1 MSTSNLFADAV
12 RITRGAIPDLLLKKG
27 NRNGLIRKRKT
38 HRTGNTVGSLL
49 ESVRDI
55 PPRTLLLGKCS
66 DGLPF
71 LMELG
76 APELGAV
83 LIGCD
88 AGCGKTHQLQVMV
101 DSAMRINPPN
111 KVQVVVLSPNPDEWK
126 SLQSDNK
133 SKQYLRDILSWYAG
147 KSEMII
153 EELTELAE
161 DRRQGKRWGA
171 DVLLIL
177 DDLKYVEDL
186 GYEAQVN
193 LHWLLE
199 YGSQSGVWVIS
210 TVDADLADNFHYW
223 IDTFRTRIIGRT
235 GSPEDAAVIAMRP
248 NSKAFELEHGSFQVW
263 TGSQWLTYQLVPLG
277 D

>member
-1 MSTSNLFADAV
+1 
-12 RITRGAIPDLLLKKG
+12 
-27 NRNGLIRKRKT
+27 
-38 HRTGNTVGSLL
+38 
-49 ESVRDI
+49 
-55 PPRTLLLGKCS
+55 
-66 DGLPF
+66 
-71 LMELG
+71 MELG